1 MGTGRYLKE
10 QKPGV
15 QLIAVE
21 PAESAVISGGSPG
34 YHQIQ
39 GIGAGFVPAILDV
52 SILDETIK
60 VRSKPLILTF
70 NCFLVSLKYLTSF
83 VDPLLVSGGLQ
94 RSMLC
99 AVCAALGQLLDS
111 AV

>member
-10 QKPGV
+10 QNPGV

-21 PAESAVISGGSPG
+21 PAESAVISGGKAG

-52 SILDETIK
+52 GILDETIK
-60 VRSKPLILTF
+60 VRLTPILVTPT
-70 NCFLVSLKYLTSF
+70 CLHA
-83 VDPLLVSGGLQ
+83 GIERLQ
-94 RSMLC
+94 
-99 AVCAALGQLLDS
+99 V
-111 AV
+111 